1 MRQIKDWK
9 TIVNEKILILLILV
23 ILYTSGVKK
32 LHLNKRGTSILAKN
46 ILKNLRDSYW
56 NNDILNCGKKHD
68 ECKPKLLSKSINSIS
83 FGSIRDA
90 CKRNLKGIILG
101 HLNIN
106 STRNKF
112 DLLVDQIKG
121 NVDIMVISETI
132 RLVFP

>member
-90 CKRNLKGIILG
+90 CKRNWKGIILG

>member
-90 CKRNLKGIILG
+90 CKRNLKGIILV